1 MSNSLA
7 IAAVTA
13 TLRNLLSQVATP
25 RPGDPDNELSDTQVT
40 TVAPDKAGTQED
52 HTQINLYLYQVMPSA
67 AGRNLDGVGPGRTL
81 GRPPGLALDLFYLVS
96 VYGRGFSEVLAQRAL
111 GRAMSLL
118 NSYPILLPDDLQAAL
133 PGADVH
139 EQGERVRIHPHALGG
154 EEMVRLWGTFQVK
167 HRLSAAYRVSMVL
180 IDHEAVP
187 VLAPQVKV
195 VGAAVLTVPTP
206 PAPAAPTDGSGDSG
220 DGGSGSSGSGDT
232 GDLTGGGTA

>member
-13 TLRNLLSQVATP
+13 TLRNLLLQVATP
-25 RPGDPDNELSDTQVT
+25 RPEDPDNELSDTQVT
-40 TVAPDKAGTQED
+40 TVAPDKAGLQED
-52 HTQINLYLYQVMPSA
+52 HTQINLYLYQVLPSA
-67 AGRNLDGVGPGRTL
+67 AGRNLDGLGPGRTL
-81 GRPPGLALDLFYLVS
+81 GRPPGLALDLYYLVS

-111 GRAMSLL
+111 GRAVSLL
-118 NSYPILLPDDLQAAL
+118 HSYPILPPDDLQASL

-139 EQGERVRIHPHALGG
+139 QQGERVRIHPHALGG

-167 HRLSAAYRVSMVL
+167 HRLSVAYRVSMVL

-187 VLAPQVKV
+187 PLAPQVKT

-206 PAPAAPTDGSGDSG
+206 PAPAEPAGDSGSG
-220 DGGSGSSGSGDT
+220 DGGGT
-232 GDLTGGGTA
+232 GDPAGGGTA

>member
-13 TLRNLLSQVATP
+13 TLRNLLLQVATP
-25 RPGDPDNELSDTQVT
+25 RPEDPDNELSDTQVT
-40 TVAPDKAGTQED
+40 TVAPDRAGTQED

-67 AGRNLDGVGPGRTL
+67 AGRNLDGLGPGRSL
-81 GRPPGLALDLFYLVS
+81 GRPPGLALDLFYLIS

-118 NSYPILLPDDLQAAL
+118 NSYPILSPDDLQAAL

-139 EQGERVRIHPHALGG
+139 EQGERVRVHPHALGG

-187 VLAPQVKV
+187 KLAPQVKT
-195 VGAAVLTVPTP
+195 VGAAILTVPTLP
-206 PAPAAPTDGSGDSG
+206 VPAEATDSSSDSNSTSG
-220 DGGSGSSGSGDT
+220 DGGST
-232 GDLTGGGTA
+232 GDMTGGGTA